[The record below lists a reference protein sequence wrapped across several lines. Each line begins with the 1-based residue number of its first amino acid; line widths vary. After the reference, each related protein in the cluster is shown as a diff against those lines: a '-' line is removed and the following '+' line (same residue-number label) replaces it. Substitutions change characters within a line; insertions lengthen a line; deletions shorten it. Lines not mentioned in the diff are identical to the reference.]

1 MAANVYN
8 ITLPDGTTI
17 PLPAWATDETLRR
30 LVAETSASKKLDEKL
45 LKVLSGIVHETG
57 SIDDILRDLKS
68 ATQREAKK
76 REILDKSTQ
85 RSVGRFT
92 TAATKAAKGMG
103 DTSKPLSSSLDMMK
117 GAVQTLF
124 KDMSSSSSVA
134 GKSMSKYSTKTL
146 RTFGAFAK
154 ASGIAVTTIL
164 GMNAKKFEQYEQ
176 SQRRMID
183 AGAAFLESEQSF
195 HDLYKKA
202 ITAGVSYDTFTQLVQ
217 QSGTTLLALGDS
229 VSSGQVKFLSI
240 FKDVND
246 SADKFGDFG
255 LKSADMMQE
264 FADYVE
270 LQRLK
275 GTVGGLGDESQKK
288 LRDGFANLMFETI
301 ALANLTGIKSKS
313 QREAMRNASKDPL
326 YILGVGSMTDDQQ
339 RSMSNATKLYG
350 SQRDSSTM
358 AKILDDIKAA
368 IGRHRGNVDNAWVEV
383 QTQIYG
389 GDAGAQAIMSMMA
402 STGVINRLRTAHDS
416 GQEITP
422 IFNDVLAALS
432 DTSNPIWNNVSG
444 VGVGGKM
451 LEFAA
456 DADQLYK
463 IVGKAN
469 AEKLADIKTDGF
481 DTTNASGIGQQLEAS
496 GSIVS
501 TMNTFGIMMAELE
514 EKVLLPL
521 DKTAQSLYSISSA
534 FRMFV
539 DVALSSTIKS
549 RFEDYKIPL
558 TASNTQVMA
567 QLDRIIMINKRGF
580 NKSDVSVSKGKDG
593 KWKAAANDDAKK
605 SQDTYAELMKKQ
617 RENKP
622 LTKREQAR
630 LRDHD
635 DANLMKDNMQE
646 TIKINAE
653 MKNKANEDVP
663 TLDQMKKEGKNFGTD
678 QKSSVTPN
686 VTNTQT
692 AHVKLITDHQSTTL
706 QNHKSMLSLTEEL
719 KTTVANM
726 KQLVTDRSNSTRTA

>member
-1 MAANVYN
+1 
-8 ITLPDGTTI
+8 
-17 PLPAWATDETLRR
+17 
-30 LVAETSASKKLDEKL
+30 
-45 LKVLSGIVHETG
+45 
-57 SIDDILRDLKS
+57 
-68 ATQREAKK
+68 
-76 REILDKSTQ
+76 
-85 RSVGRFT
+85 
-92 TAATKAAKGMG
+92 
-103 DTSKPLSSSLDMMK
+103 
-117 GAVQTLF
+117 
-124 KDMSSSSSVA
+124 
-134 GKSMSKYSTKTL
+134 
-146 RTFGAFAK
+146 
-154 ASGIAVTTIL
+154 
-164 GMNAKKFEQYEQ
+164 
-176 SQRRMID
+176 
-183 AGAAFLESEQSF
+183 
-195 HDLYKKA
+195 
-202 ITAGVSYDTFTQLVQ
+202 
-217 QSGTTLLALGDS
+217 
-229 VSSGQVKFLSI
+229 
-240 FKDVND
+240 
-246 SADKFGDFG
+246 
-255 LKSADMMQE
+255 
-264 FADYVE
+264 
-270 LQRLK
+270 
-275 GTVGGLGDESQKK
+275 
-288 LRDGFANLMFETI
+288 
-301 ALANLTGIKSKS
+301 
-313 QREAMRNASKDPL
+313 MRNASKDPL